1 MIGLINLLKPPGP
14 TSHDMVNW
22 LRRLLG
28 IRQIGHLGTLDPG
41 AAGVLPICVGPAT
54 RLAEY
59 MADWLKKY
67 RVEVLLGIE
76 TDSQD
81 FFGKIINNNLNCQL
95 TEDQITKVLE
105 QLIGQQEQ
113 IPPMFSAVKQGGK
126 RLYKLAREGKQVVR
140 KPRSVII
147 HDIQIQRIQLT
158 KYCPR
163 VLFDVTVSKGTYIR
177 TLCADLG
184 NKLGCGGC
192 MAFLIRTACGPF
204 TIKEALTTM
213 EIESFFKQGDI
224 SFLIPPQV
232 GLADWPQWTICPE
245 AKTSLINGAFLYQDD
260 FLDPGILE
268 KCLGTLGCVQSPEGK
283 LLAVGRIKE
292 DSSGKRYCHP
302 EKVLVGRSI

>member
-67 RVEVLLGIE
+67 RVEVLLGVE

-95 TEDQITKVLE
+95 TDDQIAKGLE

-140 KPRSVII
+140 KPRSIII
-147 HDIQIQRIQLT
+147 HDIQIQRQL
-158 KYCPR
+158 P
-163 VLFDVTVSKGTYIR
+163 SKPFS
-177 TLCADLG
+177 
-184 NKLGCGGC
+184 
-192 MAFLIRTACGPF
+192 FL
-204 TIKEALTTM
+204 ELTTPLRSRLSPYRR
-213 EIESFFKQGDI
+213 ENLTRLRI
-224 SFLIPPQV
+224 SIFLPH
-232 GLADWPQWTICPE
+232 GN
-245 AKTSLINGAFLYQDD
+245 S
-260 FLDPGILE
+260 
-268 KCLGTLGCVQSPEGK
+268 
-283 LLAVGRIKE
+283 
-292 DSSGKRYCHP
+292 
-302 EKVLVGRSI
+302 